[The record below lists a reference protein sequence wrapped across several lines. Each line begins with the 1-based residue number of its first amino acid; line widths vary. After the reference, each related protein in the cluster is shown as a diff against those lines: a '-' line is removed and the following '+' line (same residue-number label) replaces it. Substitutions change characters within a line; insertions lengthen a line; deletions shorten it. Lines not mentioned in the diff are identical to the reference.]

1 MDWKETKSHNGLT
14 ADEIETLFDKKL
26 HGLSSPQALLDTVWP
41 NNTIHFGHRG
51 CKEQK
56 QLGWRDIVLKTD
68 K

>member
-1 MDWKETKSHNGLT
+1 MDNGLKR
-14 ADEIETLFDKKL
+14 DQKPQREIETLFDKKL